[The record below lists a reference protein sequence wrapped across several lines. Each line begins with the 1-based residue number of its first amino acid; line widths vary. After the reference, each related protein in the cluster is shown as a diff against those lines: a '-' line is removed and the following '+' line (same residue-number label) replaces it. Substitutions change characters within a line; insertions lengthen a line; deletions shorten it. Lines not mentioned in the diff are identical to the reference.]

1 MQVFYR
7 QQDDEGSIRK
17 WKASFVRITNA
28 GYGPDPDVREPAGH
42 SKLDVSTGAVEVKQ
56 LHKSVD
62 VYDSLLHNA
71 VLTAK
76 REGLTSVHV
85 VEAGD
90 HASTLEAFGFRT
102 DGEAWVINP
111 QNYTDKSLSWGCI

>member
-17 WKASFVRITNA
+17 WEASFVRITNA
-28 GYGPDPDVREPAGH
+28 GYGPNPDVREPAGH

-56 LHKSVD
+56 LHDSVD
-62 VYDSLLHNA
+62 VYESLLHDT

-76 REGLTSVHV
+76 REGLTSAHV
-85 VEAGD
+85 DEAGD
-90 HASTLEAFGFRT
+90 HAPTLEAFGFQEI
-102 DGEAWVINP
+102 GEAWVINP
-111 QNYTDKSLSWGCI
+111 QNYTDKSLSWSCI